1 MDLLAIPRTVVF
13 TSLKIVRLPLEQALK
28 LATGSN
34 GAAEENSVRA
44 TADRADAAA
53 REVAGK
59 ATQDDQLQQT
69 ATRQRRAADQRDEAA
84 TRKRQA
90 DERKQQAEQRR
101 AAGRR
106 QAEQKRSQA
115 SRRAQQERS
124 AAEEQR
130 RTRERR
136 AAEVANKRETEAR
149 EAAEAAQ
156 AQVAAREQRARLE
169 QLDSEA
175 DAINKRED
183 ALTASNEAD
192 RLKAAAEHAK
202 EARRDE

>member
-1 MDLLAIPRTVVF
+1 MDLLAIPRTVVS
-13 TSLKIVRLPLEQALK
+13 TSLKIVSLPLEQALK

-90 DERKQQAEQRR
+90 DERKRQADERKQ
-101 AAGRR
+101 

-149 EAAEAAQ
+149 EAAQATQ

>member
-1 MDLLAIPRTVVF
+1 MDLLAIPRTVVS
-13 TSLKIVRLPLEQALK
+13 TSLKLVRLPLEQALK

-34 GAAEENSVRA
+34 GAADENSIRA

-59 ATQDDQLQQT
+59 ATGDDQLQRT
-69 ATRQRRAADQRDEAA
+69 ATRRRRAADQRDEAA
-84 TRKRQA
+84 TRRRQA
-90 DERKQQAEQRR
+90 DERKQQAERRR
-101 AAGRR
+101 ATGRR
-106 QAEQKRSQA
+106 QAQQKRSQA
-115 SRRAQQERS
+115 SRRAQRERS
-124 AAEEQR
+124 AAEEER

-136 AAEVANKRETEAR
+136 AEEVAEKRETEAR
-149 EAAEAAQ
+149 EAAEATQ

-175 DAINKRED
+175 DAIEKRKD
-183 ALTASNEAD
+183 ALTASDEAD
-192 RLKAAAEHAK
+192 RLKAAAENAK